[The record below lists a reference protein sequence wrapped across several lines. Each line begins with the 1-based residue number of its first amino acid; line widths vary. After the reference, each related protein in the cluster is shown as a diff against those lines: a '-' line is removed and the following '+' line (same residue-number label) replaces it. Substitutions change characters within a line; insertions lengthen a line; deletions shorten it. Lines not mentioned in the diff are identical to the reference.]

1 MDSNNEKLKQ
11 QLQTLQKQQKDE
23 ELSLDMLKHEQNE
36 RIWLEEDFER
46 ICHEER
52 ESLELMR
59 EVWQGDQARDCG
71 YYLEDLQADE
81 KNKWRQT
88 FQAEEE
94 KRQEKINT
102 YQKTSTNWKVNN
114 KIYKRSCSSEPNR
127 HRRNTGFCIPTTR
140 S

>member
-11 QLQTLQKQQKDE
+11 QLQTLQKQQKDA

-52 ESLELMR
+52 ESLKLMR
-59 EVWQGDQARDCG
+59 EVWQGDQARDFG

-102 YQKTSTNWKVNN
+102 YQKN
-114 KIYKRSCSSEPNR
+114 IYQLESKQHDIQKEL
-127 HRRNTGFCIPTTR
+127 FQ
-140 S
+140 

>member
-1 MDSNNEKLKQ
+1 
-11 QLQTLQKQQKDE
+11 
-23 ELSLDMLKHEQNE
+23 H
-36 RIWLEEDFER
+36 
-46 ICHEER
+46 

-59 EVWQGDQARDCG
+59 EVWQGDQARNFG
-71 YYLEDLQADE
+71 YYLEALQADE

-102 YQKTSTNWKVNN
+102 YQKN
-114 KIYKRSCSSEPNR
+114 IY
-127 HRRNTGFCIPTTR
+127 HRRNTRFCIPTTR

>member
-11 QLQTLQKQQKDE
+11 QLQTLQKQQKDA
-23 ELSLDMLKHEQNE
+23 ELSLGMLKHEQNE

-46 ICHEER
+46 ICHEEH

-59 EVWQGDQARDCG
+59 VVWQGDHARNFG

-102 YQKTSTNWKVNN
+102 YQKN
-114 KIYKRSCSSEPNR
+114 IYQFESKQQDIQKEL
-127 HRRNTGFCIPTTR
+127 FQ
-140 S
+140 

>member
-11 QLQTLQKQQKDE
+11 QRQTLQKQQKDA

-52 ESLELMR
+52 ESLKLMR
-59 EVWQGDQARDCG
+59 EVWQGDQARDFG

-102 YQKTSTNWKVNN
+102 YQKN
-114 KIYKRSCSSEPNR
+114 IYQLESKQHDIQKEL
-127 HRRNTGFCIPTTR
+127 FQ
-140 S
+140 

>member
-11 QLQTLQKQQKDE
+11 QLQTLQKQQKDA

-36 RIWLEEDFER
+36 RNWLEEDFER
-46 ICHEER
+46 ICYEER

-59 EVWQGDQARDCG
+59 EVWQGDQARNFG

-102 YQKTSTNWKVNN
+102 YQKN
-114 KIYKRSCSSEPNR
+114 IYQLESKQRDIQKEL
-127 HRRNTGFCIPTTR
+127 FK
-140 S
+140 

>member
-11 QLQTLQKQQKDE
+11 QLRTLQKQQADA
-23 ELSLDMLKHEQNE
+23 ELSLDMLKREQNE

-46 ICHEER
+46 ICYEER

-59 EVWQGDQARDCG
+59 EVWQGDQARNFG
-71 YYLEDLQADE
+71 YYLEDLQAEE

-88 FQAEEE
+88 IQAEEE

-102 YQKTSTNWKVNN
+102 YQKN
-114 KIYKRSCSSEPNR
+114 IYQLESKQQDIQKEL
-127 HRRNTGFCIPTTR
+127 FQ
-140 S
+140 

>member
-1 MDSNNEKLKQ
+1 MDSSNEKLKQ
-11 QLQTLQKQQKDE
+11 QLQTLQKQQKDA

-46 ICHEER
+46 ICYEER
-52 ESLELMR
+52 ETLELMR
-59 EVWQGDQARDCG
+59 EVWQGDQARNFG

-102 YQKTSTNWKVNN
+102 YQKN
-114 KIYKRSCSSEPNR
+114 IYQLESKQQDIQKEL
-127 HRRNTGFCIPTTR
+127 FQ
-140 S
+140 

>member
-11 QLQTLQKQQKDE
+11 QLQTLQKQQADA
-23 ELSLDMLKHEQNE
+23 ELSLDMLKREQNE
-36 RIWLEEDFER
+36 RIWVEEDFER
-46 ICHEER
+46 ICYEER

-59 EVWQGDQARDCG
+59 EVWQGDQARNFG

-102 YQKTSTNWKVNN
+102 YQKN
-114 KIYKRSCSSEPNR
+114 IYQLESKQQDVQKEL
-127 HRRNTGFCIPTTR
+127 FQ
-140 S
+140 

>member
-1 MDSNNEKLKQ
+1 MDSSNEKLKQ
-11 QLQTLQKQQKDE
+11 QLQTLQKQQTDA
-23 ELSLDMLKHEQNE
+23 ELSLDMLKREQNE

-46 ICHEER
+46 ICYEER

-59 EVWQGDQARDCG
+59 EVWQGVQARNFG

-102 YQKTSTNWKVNN
+102 YQKN
-114 KIYKRSCSSEPNR
+114 IYQLESKQQDIQKEL
-127 HRRNTGFCIPTTR
+127 FQ
-140 S
+140 

>member
-11 QLQTLQKQQKDE
+11 QLQTLQKQQTDA

-36 RIWLEEDFER
+36 QIWLEEDFER
-46 ICHEER
+46 ICYEER

-59 EVWQGDQARDCG
+59 EVWQGDQARNFG

-102 YQKTSTNWKVNN
+102 YQKN
-114 KIYKRSCSSEPNR
+114 IYQLESKQRDIQKEL
-127 HRRNTGFCIPTTR
+127 FK
-140 S
+140 

>member
-11 QLQTLQKQQKDE
+11 QLQTLQKQQKDA

-36 RIWLEEDFER
+36 RIWLEEEFER

-52 ESLELMR
+52 ESLKLMR
-59 EVWQGDQARDCG
+59 EVWQGDQARDFG

-102 YQKTSTNWKVNN
+102 YQKN
-114 KIYKRSCSSEPNR
+114 IYQLESKQHDIQKEL
-127 HRRNTGFCIPTTR
+127 FQ
-140 S
+140 

>member
-1 MDSNNEKLKQ
+1 MDSSNEKLKQ
-11 QLQTLQKQQKDE
+11 QLQTLQKQQTDA
-23 ELSLDMLKHEQNE
+23 ELSLDMLKREQNE

-46 ICHEER
+46 ICYEER

-59 EVWQGDQARDCG
+59 EVWQGDQARNFG

-102 YQKTSTNWKVNN
+102 YQKN
-114 KIYKRSCSSEPNR
+114 IYQLESKQQDIQKEL
-127 HRRNTGFCIPTTR
+127 FQ
-140 S
+140 

>member
-1 MDSNNEKLKQ
+1 MDSSNEKLKQ
-11 QLQTLQKQQKDE
+11 QLQTLQKQETDA

-46 ICHEER
+46 ICYEER

-59 EVWQGDQARDCG
+59 EVWQGDRARNFG

-102 YQKTSTNWKVNN
+102 YQKN
-114 KIYKRSCSSEPNR
+114 IYQLESKQQDIQKEL
-127 HRRNTGFCIPTTR
+127 FQ
-140 S
+140 

>member
-11 QLQTLQKQQKDE
+11 QLQTLQKQQKDA

-36 RIWLEEDFER
+36 QICLEEDFER
-46 ICHEER
+46 ICYEER
-52 ESLELMR
+52 ESFELMR
-59 EVWQGDQARDCG
+59 EVWQGDQARNFG

-102 YQKTSTNWKVNN
+102 YQKN
-114 KIYKRSCSSEPNR
+114 IYQLESKQQDIQKEL
-127 HRRNTGFCIPTTR
+127 FQ
-140 S
+140 

>member
-36 RIWLEEDFER
+36 RIWLEEDFEW
-46 ICHEER
+46 ICYEER

-59 EVWQGDQARDCG
+59 EVWQGDQARNFG

-102 YQKTSTNWKVNN
+102 YQKN
-114 KIYKRSCSSEPNR
+114 IYQLESKQQDVQKEL
-127 HRRNTGFCIPTTR
+127 FQ
-140 S
+140 

>member
-11 QLQTLQKQQKDE
+11 QLQTLQKQQKDA

-52 ESLELMR
+52 ESLKLMR
-59 EVWQGDQARDCG
+59 EVWQGDQARDFG

-102 YQKTSTNWKVNN
+102 YQKN
-114 KIYKRSCSSEPNR
+114 IYQFESKQHDIQKEL
-127 HRRNTGFCIPTTR
+127 FQ
-140 S
+140 

>member
-11 QLQTLQKQQKDE
+11 QLQTLQKQQKDA
-23 ELSLDMLKHEQNE
+23 ELSLYMLKHEQNE

-46 ICHEER
+46 ICYEER

-59 EVWQGDQARDCG
+59 EVWQGDQARNFG

-81 KNKWRQT
+81 KNKWCQT

-102 YQKTSTNWKVNN
+102 YQKN
-114 KIYKRSCSSEPNR
+114 IYQLESKQQDIQKEL
-127 HRRNTGFCIPTTR
+127 FE
-140 S
+140 

>member
-11 QLQTLQKQQKDE
+11 QLQTLQKQQTDA
-23 ELSLDMLKHEQNE
+23 ELSLDMLKHEQNQW
-36 RIWLEEDFER
+36 IWLEEDFER
-46 ICHEER
+46 ICYEER

-59 EVWQGDQARDCG
+59 EVWQGDQARNFG

-102 YQKTSTNWKVNN
+102 YQKN
-114 KIYKRSCSSEPNR
+114 IYQLESKQRDIQKEL
-127 HRRNTGFCIPTTR
+127 FK
-140 S
+140 

>member
-1 MDSNNEKLKQ
+1 MDSSNEKLKQ
-11 QLQTLQKQQKDE
+11 QLQTLQKQQTDA
-23 ELSLDMLKHEQNE
+23 ELSLDMLKREQNE

-46 ICHEER
+46 ICYEER

-59 EVWQGDQARDCG
+59 EVWQGDQARNFG
-71 YYLEDLQADE
+71 YYLEDHQADE

-102 YQKTSTNWKVNN
+102 YQKN
-114 KIYKRSCSSEPNR
+114 IYQLESKQQDIQKEL
-127 HRRNTGFCIPTTR
+127 FQ
-140 S
+140 

>member
-11 QLQTLQKQQKDE
+11 QLQTHQKQQKDA

-52 ESLELMR
+52 ESLKLMR
-59 EVWQGDQARDCG
+59 EVWQGDQARDFG

-102 YQKTSTNWKVNN
+102 YQKN
-114 KIYKRSCSSEPNR
+114 IYQLESKQHDIQKEL
-127 HRRNTGFCIPTTR
+127 FQ
-140 S
+140 

>member
-1 MDSNNEKLKQ
+1 MDSSNEKLKQ
-11 QLQTLQKQQKDE
+11 QLQTLQKQQTDA

-36 RIWLEEDFER
+36 QIWLEEDFER
-46 ICHEER
+46 ICYEER

-59 EVWQGDQARDCG
+59 EVWQGDQARNFG

-102 YQKTSTNWKVNN
+102 YQKN
-114 KIYKRSCSSEPNR
+114 IYQLESKQRDIQKEL
-127 HRRNTGFCIPTTR
+127 FK
-140 S
+140 

>member
-1 MDSNNEKLKQ
+1 MDSSNEKIKQ
-11 QLQTLQKQQKDE
+11 QLQTLQKQQTDA

-36 RIWLEEDFER
+36 QIWLEEDFER
-46 ICHEER
+46 ICYEER

-59 EVWQGDQARDCG
+59 EVWQGDQARNFG

-102 YQKTSTNWKVNN
+102 YQKN
-114 KIYKRSCSSEPNR
+114 IYQLESKQRDIQKEL
-127 HRRNTGFCIPTTR
+127 FK
-140 S
+140 

>member
-11 QLQTLQKQQKDE
+11 QLQTLQKQQKDA

-46 ICHEER
+46 ICREER
-52 ESLELMR
+52 ESFELMR
-59 EVWQGDQARDCG
+59 EVWQGDQARNFG

-102 YQKTSTNWKVNN
+102 YQKN
-114 KIYKRSCSSEPNR
+114 IYQLESKQQDIQKEL
-127 HRRNTGFCIPTTR
+127 FQ
-140 S
+140 

>member
-11 QLQTLQKQQKDE
+11 QLQTLQKQQKDA
-23 ELSLDMLKHEQNE
+23 ELSLYMLKHEQNE

-46 ICHEER
+46 ICYEER

-59 EVWQGDQARDCG
+59 EVWQGDQARNFG
-71 YYLEDLQADE
+71 YYLEDIQADE
-81 KNKWRQT
+81 KNKWCQT

-102 YQKTSTNWKVNN
+102 YQKN
-114 KIYKRSCSSEPNR
+114 IYQLESKQQDIQKEL
-127 HRRNTGFCIPTTR
+127 FQ
-140 S
+140 

>member
-11 QLQTLQKQQKDE
+11 QLQTLQKQQKDA
-23 ELSLDMLKHEQNE
+23 ELSLYMLKHEQNE

-46 ICHEER
+46 ICYEER

-59 EVWQGDQARDCG
+59 EVWQGDQARNFG

-81 KNKWRQT
+81 KNKWCQT

-102 YQKTSTNWKVNN
+102 YQKN
-114 KIYKRSCSSEPNR
+114 IYQLESKQQDIQKEL
-127 HRRNTGFCIPTTR
+127 FQ
-140 S
+140 

>member
-11 QLQTLQKQQKDE
+11 QLQTLQKQQTDA

-36 RIWLEEDFER
+36 QIWLEEDFER
-46 ICHEER
+46 ICYEER

-59 EVWQGDQARDCG
+59 EVWQGDQARNFG
-71 YYLEDLQADE
+71 YYLEDLQVDE
-81 KNKWRQT
+81 QNKWRQT

-102 YQKTSTNWKVNN
+102 YQKN
-114 KIYKRSCSSEPNR
+114 IYRLESKQQDIQKEL
-127 HRRNTGFCIPTTR
+127 FQ
-140 S
+140 

>member
-11 QLQTLQKQQKDE
+11 QLQTLQKQQKDA

-46 ICHEER
+46 ICREER
-52 ESLELMR
+52 ESFELMR
-59 EVWQGDQARDCG
+59 EVWQGDQTRNFG
-71 YYLEDLQADE
+71 YYLEDLQVDE

-102 YQKTSTNWKVNN
+102 YQKN
-114 KIYKRSCSSEPNR
+114 IYQLESKQQDIQKEL
-127 HRRNTGFCIPTTR
+127 FQ
-140 S
+140 

>member
-11 QLQTLQKQQKDE
+11 QLQTLQKQQKDA

-46 ICHEER
+46 ICYEEH

-59 EVWQGDQARDCG
+59 EVWQGDQARNFG

-102 YQKTSTNWKVNN
+102 YQKY
-114 KIYKRSCSSEPNR
+114 IYQLESKQQDIQKEL
-127 HRRNTGFCIPTTR
+127 FQ
-140 S
+140 

>member
-1 MDSNNEKLKQ
+1 MDSSNEKLKQ
-11 QLQTLQKQQKDE
+11 QLQTLQKQQTDA
-23 ELSLDMLKHEQNE
+23 ELSLNMLKREQNQ

-46 ICHEER
+46 ICYEER

-59 EVWQGDQARDCG
+59 EVWQGDQARNFG

-102 YQKTSTNWKVNN
+102 YQKN
-114 KIYKRSCSSEPNR
+114 IYQLESKQQDIQKEL
-127 HRRNTGFCIPTTR
+127 FQ
-140 S
+140 

>member
-11 QLQTLQKQQKDE
+11 QLQNLQKQQKDA

-36 RIWLEEDFER
+36 RICLEEDFER
-46 ICHEER
+46 ICYEER

-59 EVWQGDQARDCG
+59 EVWQGDQARNFG

-102 YQKTSTNWKVNN
+102 YQKN
-114 KIYKRSCSSEPNR
+114 IYQLESKQQDVQKEL
-127 HRRNTGFCIPTTR
+127 FQ
-140 S
+140 

>member
-1 MDSNNEKLKQ
+1 MDSNYEKLKQ
-11 QLQTLQKQQKDE
+11 QLQILQKQQKDA

-46 ICHEER
+46 ICYEER

-59 EVWQGDQARDCG
+59 EVWQGDQARNFG

-102 YQKTSTNWKVNN
+102 YQKN
-114 KIYKRSCSSEPNR
+114 IYQLESKQQDVQKEL
-127 HRRNTGFCIPTTR
+127 FQ
-140 S
+140 

>member
-11 QLQTLQKQQKDE
+11 QLQTLQKQQTDA
-23 ELSLDMLKHEQNE
+23 ELSLDMLRHEQNE
-36 RIWLEEDFER
+36 QIWLEEDFER
-46 ICHEER
+46 ICYEER

-59 EVWQGDQARDCG
+59 EVWQGNQARNFG

-102 YQKTSTNWKVNN
+102 YQKN
-114 KIYKRSCSSEPNR
+114 IYQLESKQRDIQKEL
-127 HRRNTGFCIPTTR
+127 FQ
-140 S
+140 

>member
-11 QLQTLQKQQKDE
+11 QLQTLQKQQTDA

-46 ICHEER
+46 ICYEER

-59 EVWQGDQARDCG
+59 EVWQGDQARNFG
-71 YYLEDLQADE
+71 YYLEDLQVDE
-81 KNKWRQT
+81 QNKWRQT

-102 YQKTSTNWKVNN
+102 YQKN
-114 KIYKRSCSSEPNR
+114 IYQLESKQRDIQKEL
-127 HRRNTGFCIPTTR
+127 FK
-140 S
+140 